1 VLLNFAKFSG
11 AREAYHYS
19 SYALAAGI
27 PAALL
32 FGAPVSTLVDLTM
45 GVVLPLHAHLGLRS
59 VIVDYVHDGTNQR
72 LALAV
77 LSGVTVLTA
86 VGLTKFNLTDVGL
99 TEGVK
104 MIFEEQPPP
113 ASLVSK
119 AAAGTH

>member
-1 VLLNFAKFSG
+1 MNFASPTR
-11 AREAYHYS
+11 AREVFHYT
-19 SYALAAGI
+19 SYSLAAGV
-27 PAALL
+27 PLALAI
-32 FGAPVSTLVDLTM
+32 GAPVSTIVDAAM
-45 GVVLPLHAHLGLRS
+45 CVVLPLHAHLGLRS

-77 LSGVTVLTA
+77 LAGVTVLTA

-119 AAAGTH
+119 AAASKH